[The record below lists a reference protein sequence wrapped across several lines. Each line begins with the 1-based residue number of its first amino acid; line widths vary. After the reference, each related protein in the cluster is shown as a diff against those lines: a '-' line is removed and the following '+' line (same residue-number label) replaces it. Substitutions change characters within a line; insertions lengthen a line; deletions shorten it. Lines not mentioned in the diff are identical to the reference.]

1 MQVEDGVDNVPQIV
15 TTGSN
20 FSNTGVQQVLTSNLN
35 GVYVIGTPTEMFATQ
50 GGTRTIAPRSSII
63 DSTNSVNPNVKKVS
77 YIK

>member
-35 GVYVIGTPTEMFATQ
+35 GQVYVIGTPAEMFASQ
-50 GGTRTIAPRSSII
+50 GGTRAIAPRSSII
-63 DSTNSVNPNVKKVS
+63 DSTNNVNPNVKK
-77 YIK
+77 